1 VLIADDHTLFRE
13 GVAALIE
20 RHDGFVLAGEA
31 GDGEAAVEQAMVL
44 KPDVAVIDIAMPLM
58 GGIEAARRISRS
70 PLATQSVILSPRPDE
85 ASQKQA
91 LEAGA
96 LGFLAKACSFED
108 LARAIRDVVRGDYH
122 LTHPAG
128 DPDPET
134 IRKISNGH
142 PAGGIITPRE
152 REIAVLLTDGYST
165 KEAAAVLGIS
175 PRTAEAHRAA
185 VMRKLGARNVADI
198 VKYCIRNHLV
208 DM

>member
-1 VLIADDHTLFRE
+1 MRGGGIRVLLADDHRLFRE

-20 RHDGFVLAGEA
+20 QRDGFVLVGEA
-31 GDGEAAVEQAMVL
+31 GDGEAAVEQALVL
-44 KPDVAVIDIAMPLM
+44 KPDVAVIDIAMPVM
-58 GGIEAARRISRS
+58 DGIEAARRITRS

-128 DPDPET
+128 DLDLET
-134 IRKISNGH
+134 IRRISNGSSW
-142 PAGGIITPRE
+142 P
-152 REIAVLLTDGYST
+152 TDT
-165 KEAAAVLGIS
+165 R
-175 PRTAEAHRAA
+175 P
-185 VMRKLGARNVADI
+185 RKLRPCWGSARAPPRPI
-198 VKYCIRNHLV
+198 APP
-208 DM
+208 